1 MVIIPVSVIA
11 AAAGPAKIEARLR
24 ALGAITPERA
34 VDLVPQGDDEVSGLD
49 ESIGLGRIV
58 RGPNGRLFLNPAAV
72 AKPNGEGVFA
82 LLLFL
87 LVTAS
92 IVASVVALIAAFKD

>member
-1 MVIIPVSVIA
+1 MVFIPVSVIA
-11 AAAGPAKIEARLR
+11 AAAGPAKIEARQR
-24 ALGAITPERA
+24 ALGAVTPERA
-34 VDLVPQGDDEVSGLD
+34 VDLVPEGDEEVSGLD
-49 ESIGLGRIV
+49 EAIGLGRIV

-72 AKPNGEGVFA
+72 AKPDGEVVFG

-92 IVASVVALIAAFKD
+92 VMVSVIVLIAAFKD